1 MYNKINITENGLQI
15 ISLFT
20 NGFDREYYIRE
31 VEKLL
36 KISPRTA
43 QLILEDLEN
52 KGIIESKI
60 KGKIKSY
67 KLRVNELSKRYLT
80 FVEQYKSIA
89 FIERNLLVKEVIE
102 KICQFI
108 DGIGIIF
115 GSYAKGTSNKESDLD
130 IFIAGDYER
139 EGIKKVSRN
148 LGIEISV
155 KCYPLKTFEKN
166 INQDTLLKEVLKN
179 HVVFINTE
187 LFIQKVLTN
196 G

>member
-43 QLILEDLEN
+43 QLILED
-52 KGIIESKI
+52 
-60 KGKIKSY
+60 
-67 KLRVNELSKRYLT
+67 
-80 FVEQYKSIA
+80 
-89 FIERNLLVKEVIE
+89 IE
-102 KICQFI
+102 KISQFI
-108 DGIGIIF
+108 NGIGIIF
-115 GSYAKGTSNKESDLD
+115 GSYAKGISNKESDLD
-130 IFIAGDYER
+130 IFVVGDYEK
-139 EGIKKVSRN
+139 EEIKKVSRN
-148 LGIEISV
+148 LGIEISI

-166 INQDTLLKEVLKN
+166 VNQDILIKEVLKN
-179 HVVFINTE
+179 HLVFKNTE
-187 LFIQKVLTN
+187 LFIQKVLKY